1 MGPILLFHSCVV
13 IFAVSARARE
23 ANRRLSFA
31 EVMHQVPVEELAPV
45 IGVEAQ
51 DGEGQTGFDL
61 SDARGHRRL
70 ASVGSASRLT
80 PLGLPI
86 GGSNAPEKFPRH
98 TLPA

>member
-61 SDARGHRRL
+61 SDARAPRRL
-70 ASVGSASRLT
+70 AWVGYGSRLS
-80 PLGLPI
+80 PLGMHI
-86 GGSNAPEKFPRH
+86 GGSNPPAEFPRH
-98 TLPA
+98 TL